1 MDEDKKQ
8 EEIKKAYAEF
18 ADKMSALKNK
28 QDELLQEYKDGHE

>member
-18 ADKMSALKNK
+18 VAKMAELKNK
-28 QDELLQEYKDGHE
+28 QDKLFSEDKKSHE